1 MIADIVVIGKS
12 KNRLTTK
19 GAKDTEE
26 RQKLTAEARRF
37 VRTRACENFRLTSFR
52 LRVSMP
58 GMGPFSGWIVVA
70 VRDVDAAAAWY
81 KQKLELPES
90 QKIEDDETGGLELS
104 TRHQEIKVLLFA
116 GTDYPDRPI
125 LNTRN
130 AAKAREWLLA
140 RGVEAGPVQ
149 TDRQG
154 TRFIEMHDLEG
165 NSIEICEEP
174 G

>member
-1 MIADIVVIGKS
+1 
-12 KNRLTTK
+12 
-19 GAKDTEE
+19 
-26 RQKLTAEARRF
+26 
-37 VRTRACENFRLTSFR
+37 
-52 LRVSMP
+52 MP

-70 VRDVDAAAAWY
+70 VRDVDAAAPWY
-81 KQKLELPES
+81 KQKLELPEL

-116 GTDYPDRPI
+116 GGDYPDRPI

-140 RGVEAGPVQ
+140 RAVEVGPVQ

-154 TRFIEMHDLEG
+154 THFIEMRDLEG